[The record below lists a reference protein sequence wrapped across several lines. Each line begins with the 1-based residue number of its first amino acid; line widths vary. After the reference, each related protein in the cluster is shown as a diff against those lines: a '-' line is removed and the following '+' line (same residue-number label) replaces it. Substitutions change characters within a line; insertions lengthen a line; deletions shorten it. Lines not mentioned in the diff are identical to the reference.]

1 MDQFN
6 DQDILAMAMVSYPE
20 ITLSQLCGYES
31 ISQGESP
38 FCAVFSEDEW
48 RDHEYYFDIRFHYM
62 MGYGSHLAPYLGM
75 PWVKTA
81 LHLLDGK
88 DSEDDHDFKKLP
100 KPKLPPNATHT
111 QL

>member
-1 MDQFN
+1 
-6 DQDILAMAMVSYPE
+6 
-20 ITLSQLCGYES
+20 
-31 ISQGESP
+31 
-38 FCAVFSEDEW
+38 
-48 RDHEYYFDIRFHYM
+48 M
-62 MGYGSHLAPYLGM
+62 MGYGSSLSPYLGS

-88 DSEDDHDFKKLP
+88 DSGGDDHPASGFKKLP